1 MDETIIATYCL
12 CDDLLKAMYYR
23 TDPQCKM
30 SDAEVMTTA
39 LTAALF
45 FRGTLE
51 SARMML
57 KQHGYIPQMLSKSH
71 FSRRLHRL
79 RETFLLLFNLLGAVW
94 KRLNE
99 EAIYIIDSLPIAVC
113 DNIRIPRAKLY
124 PEKRFRGY
132 LPSKKRY
139 FYGLKIHLLI
149 TKAGQPVEF
158 FLTHGGF
165 SDVDALK
172 YYAFDLPADSIIY
185 ADRAYN
191 DYEIEDLL
199 KEVEH
204 IQLLPMRKKNS
215 QRALPPYVS
224 FVQHYYRKMVE
235 TAGSLI
241 EQMLPNRLH
250 PRVSTMPCIELLN
263 SLWSRNCN
271 RTFVFCCTPNVAAS
285 LSEALGRRLSLYRS
299 RAKIPSRS
307 APTSAILSGSF
318 TDTRRVWG
326 AKTP

>member
-1 MDETIIATYCL
+1 MDEKIIATYCL
-12 CDDLLKAMYYR
+12 CDDLLKAMHHR
-23 TDPQCKM
+23 PDPQCKM

-71 FSRRLHRL
+71 LSRRLHRL
-79 RETFLLLFNLLGAVW
+79 KETFMLLFNLLGAVW
-94 KRLNE
+94 KRLNSD
-99 EAIYIIDSLPIAVC
+99 AIYVIDSLPIAVC
-113 DNIRIPRAKLY
+113 DNIRISRAQLY
-124 PEKRFRGY
+124 PEERFRGY

-139 FYGLKIHLLI
+139 FYGLKVHLLV
-149 TKAGQPVEF
+149 TKDGQPVEF

-165 SDVDALK
+165 GDVDALK
-172 YYAFDLPADSIIY
+172 YYAFDLPPGAIIY

-204 IQLLPMRKKNS
+204 IQLIPMRKKNS
-215 QRALPPYVS
+215 TRAVPPYVA
-224 FVQHYYRKMVE
+224 FVQHYYRKRIE

-241 EQMLPNRLH
+241 AQRLPKSIH
-250 PRVSTMPCIELLN
+250 AVTPQGFELKVVL
-263 SLWSRNCN
+263 
-271 RTFVFCCTPNVAAS
+271 FVVAYS
-285 LSEALGRRLSLYRS
+285 LSCYNEC
-299 RAKIPSRS
+299 
-307 APTSAILSGSF
+307 
-318 TDTRRVWG
+318 
-326 AKTP
+326 